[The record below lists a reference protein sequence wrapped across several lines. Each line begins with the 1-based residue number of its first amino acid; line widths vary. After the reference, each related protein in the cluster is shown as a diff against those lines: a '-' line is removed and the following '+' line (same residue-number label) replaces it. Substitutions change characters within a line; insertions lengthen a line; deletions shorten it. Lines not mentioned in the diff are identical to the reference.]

1 MNRSRALLL
10 GLAFVVLSTGLVGC
24 RESGKHSGAESES
37 LSTLPV
43 RTKRV
48 QSEERTLTEEVMGT
62 IQPKLR
68 ATLEAKVSGRI
79 DRLPV
84 VVGQRIR
91 EGELVARIEAVEIQA
106 RVEQAEAG
114 LEQAVRD
121 LKRVSTLFEQ
131 KAMTQSELDAV
142 KTRERVARG
151 GVAEARAMLSYMEVK
166 APFDAVVTAKR
177 VDVGDLAMPGKP
189 LVDVEAPSML
199 RLEADVPQSL
209 VGRLKLGMRLMG
221 QVDGVG
227 GEVAGAVVE
236 VGPTADPVTRTVR
249 VKVDLETREGLAS
262 GQFARLRVPVGERR
276 VVRVPAVA
284 VVERGQ
290 MDVMFSVVQGKARL
304 LLVRPGR
311 RVGDEVEILSGLRD
325 GDVIVVEPASRLV
338 DGQPVEAR

>member
-1 MNRSRALLL
+1 
-10 GLAFVVLSTGLVGC
+10 
-24 RESGKHSGAESES
+24 
-37 LSTLPV
+37 
-43 RTKRV
+43 
-48 QSEERTLTEEVMGT
+48 
-62 IQPKLR
+62 
-68 ATLEAKVSGRI
+68 
-79 DRLPV
+79 
-84 VVGQRIR
+84 
-91 EGELVARIEAVEIQA
+91 
-106 RVEQAEAG
+106 
-114 LEQAVRD
+114 
-121 LKRVSTLFEQ
+121 
-131 KAMTQSELDAV
+131 
-142 KTRERVARG
+142 
-151 GVAEARAMLSYMEVK
+151 MLSYMEVK

-177 VDVGDLAMPGKP
+177 VDVGDRAMPGKP

-209 VGRLKLGMRLMG
+209 MSRLKLGMRLTG

-249 VKVDLETREGLAS
+249 VKVDLETREGLVS
-262 GQFARLRVPVGERR
+262 GQFARLRVPVGERK

-325 GDVIVVEPASRLV
+325 GDLIVVESAIRLV